1 MSEQT
6 YLKAYKAAQK
16 EYEELQ
22 AKRAEIDSRL
32 ARVRQIVLSLAR
44 LVGDEQVTDSDLV
57 DSGLT
62 EAVGKVLRVTGAS
75 LTPAQIRD
83 ELARMG
89 FDIKRFK
96 SIIPS
101 ITKVLERLSKKG
113 HVDIGKQRGSKKKFY
128 MWSPLQPQTGFTD
141 ISTRFNL
148 IEAPQPLR
156 TSPASHPAY
165 GVTITEPPLPL
176 KSSEAERT
184 PRIDITSESAKKL
197 MRDSLKAPIRP
208 LEMKKKKD

>member
-32 ARVRQIVLSLAR
+32 AVVRQIVLSLAR
-44 LVGDEQVTDSDLV
+44 LVGDEQVTDSDLL

-75 LTPAQIRD
+75 LTPAQVRD

-113 HVDIGKQRGSKKKFY
+113 HVD
-128 MWSPLQPQTGFTD
+128 
-141 ISTRFNL
+141 
-148 IEAPQPLR
+148 
-156 TSPASHPAY
+156 
-165 GVTITEPPLPL
+165 
-176 KSSEAERT
+176 
-184 PRIDITSESAKKL
+184 
-197 MRDSLKAPIRP
+197 
-208 LEMKKKKD
+208 